1 MIRPRPEWP
10 LALRDFLVGRQ
21 ATNTHDIAH
30 GALYWP
36 AGFPL
41 NHDIND
47 WITAALGGLGWRR
60 ESVKSQLWKAP

>member
-21 ATNTHDIAH
+21 ETNTHDIAH

-41 NHDIND
+41 NHAING